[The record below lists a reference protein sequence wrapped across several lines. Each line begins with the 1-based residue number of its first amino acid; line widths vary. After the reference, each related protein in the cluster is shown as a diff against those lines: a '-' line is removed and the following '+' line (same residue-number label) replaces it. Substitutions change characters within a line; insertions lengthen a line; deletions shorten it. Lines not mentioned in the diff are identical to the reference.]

1 MSTTIF
7 PRLISCDEAGFT
19 GNRMLDAAQPYF
31 AYASVDLA
39 LDEASSIVGELR
51 SRHRLQMGELKAAKL
66 LKRPRGRAIV
76 AEVLGQIEG
85 RYIATLYDKRLSLA
99 AKFFEYIYEP
109 VLQRNNMLFYH
120 HNLHWFVATY
130 LYMQMVASG
139 EGAEAL
145 AMQFERFMRSLDP
158 ADAPALFGTGDE
170 QHFNMLLGPILRFA
184 RGYKVTI
191 ARETRNLQL
200 TGDNGKWILDLTISA
215 VTDHLRNWAE
225 RHSLFEVVCDD
236 SKPLRALAGI
246 YDVMINRPEPVYME
260 AFGKR
265 VRLTWNMAKPI
276 TFVSSSDH
284 SAVQLADLIAG
295 TAVAV
300 GANQGDESY
309 RELAEAIQPH
319 LSEECILPDFD
330 FIDLSG
336 DEAPVNMLVLEE
348 LADRADRGMDPLLGM
363 ENVYAVAKATLPE
376 FRRRIASGD
385 REIP

>member
-1 MSTTIF
+1 MSTTIL

-19 GNRMLDAAQPYF
+19 GNRMLDGAQPYF

-39 LDEASSIVGELR
+39 LDEAGAIVNDLR
-51 SRHRLQMGELKAAKL
+51 SRHHLQMGELKAAKL

-76 AEVLGQIEG
+76 AEVLERIEG

-120 HNLHWFVATY
+120 HNLHRFVATF
-130 LYMQMVASG
+130 LYMQMLASG
-139 EGAEAL
+139 EGAEEL
-145 AMQFERFMRSLDP
+145 AVQFERFMRSLDP
-158 ADAPALFGTGDE
+158 ADAPALFGASDE
-170 QHFNMLLGPILRFA
+170 EHFDMLLGPILRFA
-184 RGYKVTI
+184 RGYNVAI

-200 TGDNGKWILDLTISA
+200 TGDNGKWVLDLTISA

-225 RHSLFEVVCDD
+225 RHPLLEVVCDD

-246 YDVMINRPEPVYME
+246 YDVMVDRPDPVYME

-276 TFVSSSDH
+276 SFVSSLEH
-284 SAVQLADLIAG
+284 AAVQLADLVAG

-300 GANQGDESY
+300 AASQGDETY
-309 RELAEAIQPH
+309 HQLAEAIQPH

-330 FIDLSG
+330 IIDLAG
-336 DEAPVNMLVLEE
+336 DEAPVNMFVLEE
-348 LADRADRGMDPLLGM
+348 LANRADRGMDPLVGM
-363 ENVYAVAKATLPE
+363 EEVYAVAKATLPD
-376 FRRRIASGD
+376 FRRRVAVGERASG
-385 REIP
+385 